1 MGKVQ
6 GIERQVEALSPQE
19 LAEFRNWFAAF
30 DSEAWD
36 RQFEADA
43 TVGKLDALAEKAL
56 GAHAKGETTEL

>member
-6 GIERQVEALSPQE
+6 GIERQVKALSPQE
-19 LAEFRNWFAAF
+19 FAEFRDWFAAF
-30 DSEAWD
+30 DAEAWD

-43 TVGKLDALAEKAL
+43 KLGKLDALAAKAL